1 MNAANDASGGTVTTR
16 PSRSKYDYSKG
27 PAPLNIN
34 LSWCKACNICIAL
47 CPQQVFEP
55 DRDGK
60 PKMVRPENCTQC
72 TICWIHCPDF
82 AITSNYK

>member
-1 MNAANDASGGTVTTR
+1 MSAMNTESGEVTEKSG
-16 PSRSKYDYSKG
+16 PKNKYDYSKG

-34 LSWCKACNICIAL
+34 LVWCKACNICIAL
-47 CPQQVFEP
+47 CPKQVFEP

-60 PKMVRPENCTQC
+60 PVLARPDNCTQC
-72 TICWIHCPDF
+72 TICWEHCPDF

>member
-1 MNAANDASGGTVTTR
+1 MNASIDATGEKTGSSAGKN
-16 PSRSKYDYSKG
+16 KYDYSKG

-34 LSWCKACNICIAL
+34 MAWCKACNICIAL
-47 CPQQVFEP
+47 CPKQVFEP

-60 PKMVRPENCTQC
+60 PIQARPDDCTQC

>member
-1 MNAANDASGGTVTTR
+1 MSASTDAAGESTKKPA
-16 PSRSKYDYSKG
+16 SRSKYDYSKG
-27 PAPLNIN
+27 PAPLDIN
-34 LSWCKACNICIAL
+34 LAWCKACNICIAL

-60 PKMVRPENCTQC
+60 PQMARAENCTQC